1 MFVKTQQMVLL
12 RSMYI
17 TVCKFNLKKL
27 KEAPHPQSF
36 HKSDR
41 RKKRV
46 GEFSG
51 VSVVKTQRSQC
62 LPGAWV
68 WLLVGELRS
77 HKLFGVA
84 KNRKKKEEKG
94 SNDRGKER
102 FPSTEKE
109 CEDYLVKRHYFVKK
123 KSEARRGKETS
134 GHIYGLAQNWNPEV
148 HWLLLCYSPLCIS

>member
-27 KEAPHPQSF
+27 KEAPHPQYQSF
-36 HKSDR
+36 HISDR
-41 RKKRV
+41 RKKGWKNSLVFQWLRLSA
-46 GEFSG
+46 FNA
-51 VSVVKTQRSQC
+51 C
-62 LPGAWV
+62 LGRG
-68 WLLVGELRS
+68 LLVEELRS
-77 HKLFGVA
+77 NKLFGVA
-84 KNRKKKEEKG
+84 KKKKEEKG

-109 CEDYLVKRHYFVKK
+109 CEDYLVKLHYFVKK

-148 HWLLLCYSPLCIS
+148 H

>member
-36 HKSDR
+36 HISDR

-51 VSVVKTQRSQC
+51 VSVVKTQRFQTQA
-62 LPGAWV
+62 PG
-68 WLLVGELRS
+68 
-77 HKLFGVA
+77 
-84 KNRKKKEEKG
+84 
-94 SNDRGKER
+94 
-102 FPSTEKE
+102 
-109 CEDYLVKRHYFVKK
+109 RH
-123 KSEARRGKETS
+123 
-134 GHIYGLAQNWNPEV
+134 
-148 HWLLLCYSPLCIS
+148 